1 MKCSGYERIYRFWI
15 TVHEEAIR
23 MGFMA
28 MQVRNWF
35 SEVLKE
41 YDAIVE
47 NLWNKD
53 KEGVLEALN
62 IHLTNTQLTLVSKL
76 GCGNSRTL

>member
-1 MKCSGYERIYRFWI
+1 
-15 TVHEEAIR
+15 
-23 MGFMA
+23 MA